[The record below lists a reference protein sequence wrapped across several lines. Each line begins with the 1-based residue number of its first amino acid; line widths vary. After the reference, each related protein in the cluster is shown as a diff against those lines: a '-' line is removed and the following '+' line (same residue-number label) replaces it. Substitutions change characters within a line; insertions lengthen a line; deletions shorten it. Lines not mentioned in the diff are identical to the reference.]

1 MDQNDPLAPLGKL
14 MQRLA
19 EVMDELGLELQTF
32 AVLPHP
38 PDMDMPNMAQ
48 AVFVLDPE
56 KVFLTPEQQA
66 EKQLLADMDRRLH
79 AERTHDKIDEARQAA
94 IRSLAEQSGTTVEGL
109 GLDVD
114 NLPEIVVEDEITAE
128 IETDGID
135 EEDETSVPPGITV
148 VPPDPDNPDPAL
160 DKFRPEADAVP
171 EAEPTIDAFDPNLSI
186 EEIMRL
192 MDENGGEGL
201 AGV

>member
-1 MDQNDPLAPLGKL
+1 MDHDDPLAPLGKL

-56 KVFLTPEQQA
+56 KVFLSPEQQA
-66 EKQLLADMDRRLH
+66 EKKLLADMDRRLH
-79 AERTHDKIDEARQAA
+79 AERTHDKIAEAREAA

-109 GLDVD
+109 GLDIEH
-114 NLPEIVVEDEITAE
+114 LPEIEVKDEITAE
-128 IETDGID
+128 IETDGAD
-135 EEDETSVPPGITV
+135 EEDETSAPEVPAPV
-148 VPPDPDNPDPAL
+148 ESVDVDHPEHASSVEEPAG
-160 DKFRPEADAVP
+160 
-171 EAEPTIDAFDPNLSI
+171 IDAFDPSLSI

-192 MDENGGEGL
+192 MDENGKDDPPL